1 MQELHG
7 LHADL
12 HSLSPEQASRRRQRN
27 QRLVCKLAPGR
38 SCVQYAMDLPS
49 GGYDRPDDHDDRA
62 APALGEGPRLET
74 DLALAADRLHKRD
87 PQECADRIRAGSR
100 SDLILVPDPRI
111 DSVDRIPGCMF
122 LVI

>member
-12 HSLSPEQASRRRQRN
+12 HSLSPEQASRRRQPATCLQVGARAELRAVRHGPTLR
-27 QRLVCKLAPGR
+27 RLH
-38 SCVQYAMDLPS
+38 
-49 GGYDRPDDHDDRA
+49 DRPDDHDDRA